1 MLQVKLPSTI
11 HTLLSTSAALVTIA
25 VAPLVASAA
34 SVNYS
39 GNLSAPGTPRWDE
52 PAFGS
57 TDSPYNVQQFTVD
70 TNGLYSFTTDIPLE
84 ADPLLFLY
92 ENTFSPNSPGKSN
105 FKAVGFPNI
114 IGGGGTNLTAGLNY
128 FLVTSEIGFPP
139 QFNSLSFSNV
149 AAGSPIVAFAGASN
163 FTNTISGVG
172 NITLNSGSTAVP
184 EPFTILGTLIG
195 GGAALRLRRKLSN
208 PTDRN

>member
-25 VAPLVASAA
+25 VAPLAASAA

-39 GNLSAPGTPRWDE
+39 GNLSAPGTPTWDE
-52 PAFGS
+52 PIFG
-57 TDSPYNVQQFTVD
+57 TTGSPYDVQQFTVD
-70 TNGLYSFTTDIPLE
+70 TNGLYSFTTDIPFNNE
-84 ADPLLFLY
+84 PLLFLY
-92 ENTFSPNSPGKSN
+92 ENIFSPNDPGKSN
-105 FKAVGFPNI
+105 YKAIGFPNI
-114 IGGGGTNLTAGLNY
+114 DNGGVNLTAGLNY
-128 FLVTSEIGFPP
+128 FLVTSEIGSFP
-139 QFNSLSFSNV
+139 QFNSLSFNNT

-172 NITLNSGSTAVP
+172 NITLNSGATAVP